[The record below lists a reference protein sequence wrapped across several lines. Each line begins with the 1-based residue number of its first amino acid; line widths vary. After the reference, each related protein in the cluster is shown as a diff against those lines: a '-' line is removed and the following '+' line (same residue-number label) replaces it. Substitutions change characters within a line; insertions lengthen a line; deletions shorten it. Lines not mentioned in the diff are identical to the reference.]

1 MSLKTELLEK
11 LNSIAEKPENEFD
24 RIISENK
31 SEIQSMDEGQLSEI
45 YMLRRRAE
53 HLCSIIPYK
62 RKEVELLAL
71 SGEVGADSKVAKLCD
86 CFNTLDFIF
95 AKAKGEKF

>member
-1 MSLKTELLEK
+1 MSLKTELSEK
-11 LNSIAEKPENEFD
+11 LNIIAQKPENEFD
-24 RIISENK
+24 RIISGNR
-31 SEIQSMDEGQLSEI
+31 SEIQNMDEGQLSEI

-53 HLCSIIPYK
+53 HLCSIIPYT
-62 RKEVELLAL
+62 REEVELLAL
-71 SGEVGADSKVAKLCD
+71 NGEVEADSKVAELCD